1 MSRELRI
8 GFDTEQFKTFK
19 PMEEY
24 TNEELLE
31 YWHKLRLTCKSG
43 PCNLGSM
50 VNSKDFSTYAFLI
63 DLQDEILKRM
73 NK

>member
-1 MSRELRI
+1 MSRDLRI
-8 GFDTEQFKTFK
+8 GFEVEQFKTMK
-19 PMEEY
+19 PIAEY

-31 YWHKLRLTCKSG
+31 YWRMLRMTCKTG
-43 PCNLGSM
+43 PCDLKSM
-50 VNSKDFSTYAFLI
+50 VSSKEFSSYAFVI